1 MRVDIDRLVRTAVLG
16 ALAFTVAGC
25 VAKPSFRCTTDE
37 VCVLSDGTKGVCDLA
52 GLCDFS
58 KTPPINPG
66 PDADAGADVGVVT
79 CAVDPAR
86 GCYPCAPT
94 TSEQLT
100 NACTSATCVPFD
112 DTTRLTKLL
121 PGGSLPPLPN

>member
-1 MRVDIDRLVRTAVLG
+1 MRVDIDCLVRTAAFM
-16 ALAFTVAGC
+16 ALACTAAGC

-37 VCVLSDGTKGVCDLA
+37 ACVLADETKGVCDQA
-52 GLCDFS
+52 GFCDFS
-58 KTPPINPG
+58 KAPPSKPG
-66 PDADAGADVGVVT
+66 ADAGPGADTGACV
-79 CAVDPAR
+79 VDPAV

-94 TSEQLT
+94 TSEQVT
-100 NACTSATCVPFD
+100 NACTSSTCVPFD